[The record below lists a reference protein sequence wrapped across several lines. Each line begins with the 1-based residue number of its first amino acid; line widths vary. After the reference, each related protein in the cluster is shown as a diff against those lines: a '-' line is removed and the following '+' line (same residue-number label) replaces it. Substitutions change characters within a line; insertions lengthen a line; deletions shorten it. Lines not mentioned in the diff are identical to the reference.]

1 MGECLPEFRSLPWKD
16 ESQDKAEA
24 MSWQATCS
32 TWYTSSPPSHLAQCG
47 FSLRPSLVDYHFGDM
62 KERCNDADLDP
73 GAAGTPCGKMPMGC
87 RRYQPISPSLLG
99 HFVEQQ
105 PDWTLAVWTQLLG
118 HCLPQV

>member
-32 TWYTSSPPSHLAQCG
+32 TWYTSSPPSHPAQCG

-62 KERCNDADLDP
+62 KERCNDAWGSWDTVWKDANGLS
-73 GAAGTPCGKMPMGC
+73 AVSA
-87 RRYQPISPSLLG
+87 
-99 HFVEQQ
+99 HF
-105 PDWTLAVWTQLLG
+105 T
-118 HCLPQV
+118 